1 MVSFAKATGAP
12 FGSGFTTRIAA
23 VSFCAESFD
32 RYCAGNGSRAV
43 TLPLWPGRIE
53 GRVDSM
59 LWLARISLFSSTRT
73 TSSGHVAWSLR
84 AVAFVCDLGFHGCQ
98 VNHFGITSRKI
109 VKNCVG
115 K

>member
-1 MVSFAKATGAP
+1 MASFAKATGAP

-32 RYCAGNGSRAV
+32 RNFSGSGRRAV

-59 LWLARISLFSSTRT
+59 LWLATISLFSSTRT
-73 TSSGHVAWSLR
+73 TSSGHVAWSLGLVWFCGPGVLR
-84 AVAFVCDLGFHGCQ
+84 VVGCY
-98 VNHFGITSRKI
+98 
-109 VKNCVG
+109 
-115 K
+115 